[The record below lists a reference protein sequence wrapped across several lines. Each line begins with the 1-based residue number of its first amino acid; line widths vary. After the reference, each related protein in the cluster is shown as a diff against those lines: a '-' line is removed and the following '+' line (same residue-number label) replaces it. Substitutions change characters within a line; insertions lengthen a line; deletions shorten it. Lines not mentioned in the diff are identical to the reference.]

1 MLVWIVRRVG
11 FGFSWPTAKRLVRYS
26 YPLILGG
33 IPMFALHQADRWF
46 VRFYGGMDGVGLYS
60 AAYKLG
66 TIANAVFLESFGLV
80 WFPYIFGVKD
90 EASVRSI
97 CRAVMTYF
105 AAVMC
110 CASLALAVFSPEIV
124 QLMADKK
131 FFESHPAMPIVVGG
145 YVCWAVYQVASTGLY
160 VRQKT
165 GAISILVGAAAVL
178 NLTLNQLLVP
188 SMGYMGAAWAT
199 LATFGVLAVA
209 TWVVAERAMHVGYE
223 IFRVLLPVVLAV
235 ALYAVSLRIPGGGIA
250 LRSALVLVLPIF
262 LWTCGYLRAQEKAEL
277 VSVVRSLAGPFRRR

>member
-1 MLVWIVRRVG
+1 
-11 FGFSWPTAKRLVRYS
+11 
-26 YPLILGG
+26 
-33 IPMFALHQADRWF
+33 
-46 VRFYGGMDGVGLYS
+46 
-60 AAYKLG
+60 
-66 TIANAVFLESFGLV
+66 
-80 WFPYIFGVKD
+80 
-90 EASVRSI
+90 
-97 CRAVMTYF
+97 
-105 AAVMC
+105 MC